1 MCTICGSSNCNNGRS
16 RERIVSVYWP
26 YKEYSMQRKYLG
38 TVTVNDYDDERT
50 IRRKVQLKFPHWREI
65 I

>member
-1 MCTICGSSNCNNGRS
+1 
-16 RERIVSVYWP
+16 
-26 YKEYSMQRKYLG
+26 MQRKYLG